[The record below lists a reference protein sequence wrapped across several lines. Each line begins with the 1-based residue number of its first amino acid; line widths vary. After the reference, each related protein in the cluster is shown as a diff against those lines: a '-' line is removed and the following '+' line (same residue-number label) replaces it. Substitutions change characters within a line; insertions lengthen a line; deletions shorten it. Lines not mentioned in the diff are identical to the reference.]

1 MPLKSRFVV
10 AWSLALTP
18 VVLFIPALMLAGM
31 GMCGF
36 TEPLVPAVAFLM
48 FIVVE
53 VASIRCFVQAARSSG
68 KAIGAIFG
76 IGLAAILLVANAT
89 LEFWVTADYW
99 AEAHFR

>member
-1 MPLKSRFVV
+1 MVNSRFVV

-18 VVLFIPALMLAGM
+18 VVLFIPVLMLAGM

-36 TEPLVPAVAFLM
+36 TEPLVPAVAFLV
-48 FIVVE
+48 FVVVE